1 MPTAP
6 DNAGSRFTVP
16 QDACDCH
23 MHVFGAPERYSVPE
37 LRSYTPQEASLASW
51 RRAAGAVGL
60 QRVVVVQPSVY
71 GEDNSCTLDALRE
84 IGPQGRGIAQIG
96 RATSDTQ
103 LADLHRA
110 GVRGIRL
117 NPKSVGA
124 NDTQALRSLIANA
137 ARRIAPLGWHI
148 QIYASLTMVTAVADA
163 IREAPVPVVL
173 DHMGGARAG
182 DGEAA
187 LRTLIELLSDGR
199 CWVKLSGAYRV
210 SHQGMGFHD
219 STPIARA
226 LVRANPEQIVWGT
239 DWPHTGH
246 HAGVPRTDA
255 PPIGFRTLDLTELLD
270 RLADAAGDQATF
282 ARILVANPGRLYRF
296 RSRGTTNTS

>member
-1 MPTAP
+1 MPATL
-6 DNAGSRFTVP
+6 DRAGPRFTVP
-16 QDACDCH
+16 PDACDCH
-23 MHVFGAPERYSVPE
+23 MHVFGAPERYALPE

-60 QRVVVVQPSVY
+60 HRVVVVQPSVY
-71 GEDNSCTLDALRE
+71 GADNSCTLDALRE

-96 RATSDTQ
+96 PATSDTE
-103 LADLHRA
+103 LAELHRA

-124 NDTQALRSLIANA
+124 NNAQALRSLIANE

-148 QIYASLTMVTAVADA
+148 QIYAPLPLVTEVAGA

-182 DGEAA
+182 DGEAE
-187 LRTLIELLSDGR
+187 LRTLIELLSDGW
-199 CWVKLSGAYRV
+199 CWIKLSGAYRV
-210 SHQGMGFHD
+210 SRQETGFQD
-219 STPIARA
+219 ATPVARA
-226 LVRANPEQIVWGT
+226 LVRANPEQVVWGT
-239 DWPHTGH
+239 DWPHTAH

-255 PPIGFRTLDLTELLD
+255 PPIGFRALDLTELLD
-270 RLADAAGDQATF
+270 CLADAAGDQATF
-282 ARILVANPGRLYRF
+282 ARILKANPGRLYGF
-296 RSRGTTNTS
+296 

>member
-1 MPTAP
+1 MPATP
-6 DNAGSRFTVP
+6 DRAGPRFTVP
-16 QDACDCH
+16 PDACDCH
-23 MHVFGAPERYSVPE
+23 MHVFGAPGRFALPE

-71 GEDNSCTLDALRE
+71 GADNSCTLDALRE

-96 RATSDTQ
+96 PATSDAE
-103 LADLHRA
+103 LAELHRA

-124 NDTQALRSLIANA
+124 NNAQALRSLIASE

-148 QIYASLTMVTAVADA
+148 QIYAPLPLVTDVASA

-173 DHMGGARAG
+173 DHMGGARTG

-187 LRTLIELLSDGR
+187 LRTLIALLSDGR

-210 SHQGMGFHD
+210 SRLETGFQD
-219 STPIARA
+219 ATPVAQA
-226 LVRANPEQIVWGT
+226 LVRANPEHVVWGT
-239 DWPHTGH
+239 DWPHTAH
-246 HAGVPRTDA
+246 HAGVPRTNA
-255 PPIGFRTLDLTELLD
+255 PPIGFRALDLTELLD
-270 RLADAAGDQATF
+270 RLADAAGDQTTF
-282 ARILVANPGRLYRF
+282 ARILEANPARLYGF
-296 RSRGTTNTS
+296 